1 MMHLRSPSV
10 NTDNITKNV
19 NWTVSTSSET
29 VGKTRSKWA
38 QWLFLRDELYIRE
51 RAPSVMWGVFFN
63 SCCSHWGKG
72 ADFPRWLCCCF
83 LPWKSFSDFLF
94 VLSTEFFRDEGEHWE
109 VTEKKKRAK
118 VSWIKQHEGKAT
130 KNPSAFQLLTWEII
144 YLYLQNH
151 RIIEV
156 ERTSNII

>member
-109 VTEKKKRAK
+109 VTEKKNVLRSPESNSMKE
-118 VSWIKQHEGKAT
+118 KQQKT
-130 KNPSAFQLLTWEII
+130 LLPSSCSPEKLYI
-144 YLYLQNH
+144 YIY

>member
-72 ADFPRWLCCCF
+72 ADFPRCLCCCF

-109 VTEKKKRAK
+109 VTEKKNVLRSPESNSMKE
-118 VSWIKQHEGKAT
+118 KQQKT
-130 KNPSAFQLLTWEII
+130 LLPSSCSPEKLYI
-144 YLYLQNH
+144 YIY

>member
-72 ADFPRWLCCCF
+72 ADFPRCLCCCF

-94 VLSTEFFRDEGEHWE
+94 VSSPEFFRDEGEHWE
-109 VTEKKKRAK
+109 VTEKKNVLRSPESNSMKE
-118 VSWIKQHEGKAT
+118 KQQKT
-130 KNPSAFQLLTWEII
+130 LLPSSCSPEKLYI
-144 YLYLQNH
+144 YIY